1 MNNTIKDIIDNF
13 YLFEGKAGY
22 EPQEGDS
29 FSDHKSDIVS
39 KILQLLIDEISVDI
53 KNNDPDNCYTSI
65 GLIQF
70 FVSRLTNCFYGDYTY
85 YKKLVELKKLY
96 NKGIKLCKDP
106 EWFKHWKNPNNI
118 KYELEKNEGEFDRI
132 LNNIVIKI

>member
-1 MNNTIKDIIDNF
+1 M
-13 YLFEGKAGY
+13 
-22 EPQEGDS
+22 
-29 FSDHKSDIVS
+29 
-39 KILQLLIDEISVDI
+39 
-53 KNNDPDNCYTSI
+53 
-65 GLIQF
+65 
-70 FVSRLTNCFYGDYTY
+70 FYGDYNH

-96 NKGIKLCKDP
+96 DKGIKFCKDP